1 MAEGIH
7 RQAPLKACLP
17 EACKPV
23 LMGGDPD
30 PDPDPIADP
39 DPCCVIHC
47 LIQIHCLIH
56 CLILI

>member
-1 MAEGIH
+1 MAGGMY
-7 RQAPLKACLP
+7 RYASPMACRY